1 MIKNNAISDIENV
14 KASIINQG
22 AENAIATAVEIS
34 KTFLKDKFTKADNDK
49 IVKEAI
55 KLINLSNKYED

>member
-1 MIKNNAISDIENV
+1 V